1 MTIGNQSRAMLES
14 LLLRSLDIAFGLY
27 APLKTM
33 WVVMAH
39 RQNIREYR
47 KRNQLNQKELLVQC
61 WELPVYGRGE
71 R

>member
-1 MTIGNQSRAMLES
+1 VTIENQSRAMLES

-39 RQNIREYR
+39 RQIIRECR
-47 KRNQLNQKELLVQC
+47 KRNQLSEADFFGKSLEDGY
-61 WELPVYGRGE
+61 EGGGE